1 MATAIANFS
10 QLAAVD
16 LSTTSVTT
24 IYTLPASTKVQ
35 VNSVRLVNRSTA
47 TAYVRVWAVN
57 SSSAEANKDL
67 QVYDAP
73 VPPGSWLEICDTKII
88 ALTGSGARIRAQ
100 SDTSSVIN
108 VVVSGMETA

>member
-1 MATAIANFS
+1 MATAIATFT

-35 VNSVRLVNRSTA
+35 INSVRLANRGTA

-57 SSSAEANKDL
+57 SSSAEANKEIM
-67 QVYDAP
+67 VYDAP

-88 ALTGSGARIRAQ
+88 ALTGSGSRIRA
-100 SDTSSVIN
+100 SSGTASVIN
-108 VVVSGMETA
+108 VTVSGMETA